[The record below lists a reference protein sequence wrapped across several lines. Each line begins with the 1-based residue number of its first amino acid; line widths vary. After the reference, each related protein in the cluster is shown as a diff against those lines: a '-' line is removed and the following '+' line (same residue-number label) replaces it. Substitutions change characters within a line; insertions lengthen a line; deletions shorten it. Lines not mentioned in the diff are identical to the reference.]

1 MAPVKIKENIMQPG
15 PSIRT
20 DEGLSAS
27 ELSQTR
33 PFFSMSVAM
42 QPAGISV
49 SFVTTNSDT
58 SPPLCDWIRL
68 GDGFSLVGEHK
79 TFGSAL
85 IGLPNEKPAIA
96 LIDCDVSD
104 RSALDFLRRSKLALQ
119 QTQYVVLNAEGDGNF
134 VFNALAAGA
143 TGYLPR
149 QTPQNELLAVLKLI
163 HAGGSP
169 MGGAVAKKVLRSFQD
184 SSPVNNAAELSP
196 RERRILRLFAKG
208 SSNKDT
214 ATALKISLPMV
225 STYIR
230 SIYEKL
236 HLHAKAQLPL

>member
-1 MAPVKIKENIMQPG
+1 MQPG
-15 PSIRT
+15 PSIRR
-20 DEGLSAS
+20 DKALSAS
-27 ELSQTR
+27 VSSQNR

-49 SFVTTNSDT
+49 SVVRINSET
-58 SPPLCDWIRL
+58 SSPICDWIRL
-68 GDGFSLVGEHK
+68 GNGFCLVGEHK
-79 TFGSAL
+79 TIDSSLGRL
-85 IGLPNEKPAIA
+85 LHEKPAIA
-96 LIDCDVSD
+96 LIDCDLSD
-104 RSALDFLRRSKLALQ
+104 RSALDFLRQSKWALQ
-119 QTQYVVLNAEGDGNF
+119 QTQYVVLSAEDDGNF

-149 QTPQNELLAVLKLI
+149 HTPRNELLAVLKLI

-169 MGGAVAKKVLRSFQD
+169 MCGAVAKKVLRSFQH
-184 SSPVNNAAELSP
+184 SSPINNAAELSP
-196 RERRILRLFAKG
+196 RESRILRLFAKG

-214 ATALKISLPMV
+214 ATALNISLPMV

-236 HLHAKAQLPL
+236 HLHAKAQIPL